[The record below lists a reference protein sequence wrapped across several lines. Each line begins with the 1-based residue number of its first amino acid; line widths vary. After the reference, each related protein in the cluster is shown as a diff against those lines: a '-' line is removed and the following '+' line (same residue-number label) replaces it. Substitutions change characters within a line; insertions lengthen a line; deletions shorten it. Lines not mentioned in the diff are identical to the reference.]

1 VAGGWSH
8 ALRRTDCRR
17 SGAVDRAAGR
27 CPGSGVRRRSAGPG
41 TASAPTRRPAGS
53 RDGWSIRNTAEAQ
66 KLSLGKTHSLLLVG
80 KAIKKNPTISHASTF
95 AAAVKLAKAEQ

>member
-1 VAGGWSH
+1 MRKPIWVTL
-8 ALRRTDCRR
+8 ALDI
-17 SGAVDRAAGR
+17 VDYHEQQQKEFGISVN
-27 CPGSGVRRRSAGPG
+27 G
-41 TASAPTRRPAGS
+41 RPAGS